1 MPTNLRQR
9 ISRLVLPVLAGGCLV
24 FAIAAVIRPE
34 RTRADPP
41 ATPPTAAY
49 ASSVAGVGII
59 EPQSELIAVASEV
72 PGVVRSVL
80 VQPGDRVAQ
89 GQPLFRLDARA
100 AEAAVATAQADAAS
114 AEATA
119 RQAEVALAD
128 ERQRLSLFEAV
139 DDPRALSGDELE
151 RRRFAVRRAEAAA
164 AQARAAAA
172 AARAQAQARRVDL
185 ERLTVSAPIAGRI
198 FRVDVRPG
206 EYAPAGQASQPLIA
220 MGEDARLHVRAEF
233 DEADAGRLT
242 LNGRAYGTVRGQ
254 ADRRIPLTFVRI
266 EPEVVEKRALT
277 GGSERVDTRVV
288 EVIFS
293 FDPTAA
299 RAYLGQRMDVFVEAA
314 PSATQAAERRAEA
327 AR

>member
-24 FAIAAVIRPE
+24 FAVAAVIRPE

-41 ATPPTAAY
+41 AAPPRAAS
-49 ASSVAGVGII
+49 ASVVAGIGTI
-59 EPQSELIAVASEV
+59 EPQSELIAVAADV

-80 VQPGDRVAQ
+80 VQPGDWVTQ

-100 AEAAVATAQADAAS
+100 AEAAVATALADAAS
-114 AEATA
+114 AEAAA

-128 ERQRLSLFEAV
+128 ERQRLSLFEGV

-151 RRRFAVRRAEAAA
+151 RRRFAVRRADAAA

-172 AARAQAQARRVDL
+172 AARAQAQSRRVDL
-185 ERLTVSAPIAGRI
+185 DRLTVAAPIAGRI

-206 EYAPAGQASQPLIA
+206 EYAPAGQAAQPLIA
-220 MGEDARLHVRAEF
+220 LGEDARLHVRAEF
-233 DEADAGRLT
+233 DEADAARLT
-242 LNGRAYGTVRGQ
+242 RSGRAYGTLRGQ
-254 ADRRIPLTFVRI
+254 SNRRIPLTLIRI
-266 EPEVVEKRALT
+266 EPQVVEKRALS

-288 EVIFS
+288 EAIYS
-293 FDPTAA
+293 FDPAA
-299 RAYLGQRMDVFVEAA
+299 VPAYLGQRMDVFVEAA
-314 PSATQAAERRAEA
+314 PSPTHAAPTTEPTR
-327 AR
+327 

>member
-1 MPTNLRQR
+1 MPTSRRQQ
-9 ISRLVLPVLAGGCLV
+9 IQRLILPAVAGGCLI
-24 FAIAAVIRPE
+24 FAISAVIRPE

-49 ASSVAGVGII
+49 ASTVAGVGII
-59 EPQSELIAVASEV
+59 EPQSELIAVATEV
-72 PGVVRSVL
+72 PGVIRSVL
-80 VQPGDRVAQ
+80 VQPGDRVSQ

-100 AEAAVATAQADAAS
+100 AEAAVATAVADAAS
-114 AEATA
+114 AEAAA

-128 ERQRLSLFEAV
+128 ERQRLSLFEAI

-164 AQARAAAA
+164 AQARASAA

-185 ERLTVSAPIAGRI
+185 DRLTVAAPIAGRV

-206 EYAPAGQASQPLIA
+206 EYAPAGPTAQPLIA

-242 LNGRAYGTVRGQ
+242 RTGRAYGTLRGQ
-254 ADRRIPLTFVRI
+254 ANRRIPLTLVRI
-266 EPEVVEKRALT
+266 EPQVVEKRALS

-288 EVIFS
+288 EVLFA
-293 FDPTAA
+293 FDPESAP
-299 RAYLGQRMDVFVEAA
+299 AYLGQRVDVFVEAA
-314 PSATQAAERRAEA
+314 PSATQPATRPTEP